1 MTLLRQ
7 LVIVIVILFTL
18 LFAGSVVINVNHT
31 RTYLN
36 NQLRTISQDMATS
49 LGMSLSPHI
58 AKGEMTTV
66 ESMINAVSDSGYYRE
81 VVLADVNGKTLIE
94 RTQQVTMDEVPPW
107 FVKLIP
113 LETPAGEAQIMAGWV
128 QAGNV
133 RIAAN
138 PGYAYATL
146 WGNSIDAFWWFLG
159 ASAVVLALG
168 VVALRFILKPLH
180 AVEAQ
185 AKAICDREYPIQEQI
200 PWTLELRSVVTAM
213 NLMSAKVR
221 DMFKEQSDAMER
233 LRAGTYVDNLTGL
246 ANRQYFDMQLRQM
259 TKSRTSSATNALLF
273 VELAEFKSFNERNGY
288 QAGDKLLKGFAE
300 VIGEVC
306 KEVPNIDYFAARP
319 SGANFAVVVHDT
331 IEADALALAEKLAAA
346 FLRLQERG
354 LTDSDRIGHIGV
366 AIHRG
371 QAAGQLLSEADMAL
385 RAAQVA
391 GPNAVHMND
400 NKGSDEFAS
409 YSASRWMTVLRDVL
423 SECRIVLHRQ
433 PCVSCA
439 DENKVL
445 QYETLLRIFGDDGK
459 LIPANVIIPMA
470 KHLHLTQEFDK
481 HIVTD
486 ALTRLERPEN
496 ADGVVAIN
504 LFPMSIQDGGFVS
517 WLIDMLRAHAGVA
530 DRIAFEVMEHGVT
543 DNLDALR
550 GWVERMAECG
560 ARTGLDQVGKG
571 FKSFSYLSTL
581 KIDYIKIDG
590 SFSRGIQENR
600 DNQFFVESLVKYAHG
615 LDIQVIAESVET
627 REEWDMLKNLR
638 VDGVKGY
645 GVARP
650 ANWD

>member
-7 LVIVIVILFTL
+7 LIIVIVILFTL

-58 AKGEMTTV
+58 AKGEMTIA

-81 VVLADVNGKTLIE
+81 VVLTDVNGKMLIE
-94 RTQQVTMDEVPPW
+94 RTQQISTEGVPAW
-107 FVKLIP
+107 FVDLIP

-146 WGNSIDAFWWFLG
+146 WGNSVDAFWWFLG
-159 ASAVVLALG
+159 ASAVVLLLG
-168 VVALRFILKPLH
+168 VVALRFILRPLR

-185 AKAICDREYPIQEQI
+185 AKAICDREYPIQDRI
-200 PWTLELRSVVTAM
+200 PWTIELRSVVTAM
-213 NLMSAKVR
+213 NLMSTKVR
-221 DMFKEQSDAMER
+221 DMFKDQSDAMER
-233 LRAGTYVDNLTGL
+233 LRAGTYVDTLTGL
-246 ANRQYFDMQLRQM
+246 ANRQYLDMQLKQM
-259 TKSRTSSATNALLF
+259 TKSRNTSSTNALMFL
-273 VELAEFKSFNERNGY
+273 ELADFKAFNERNGH
-288 QAGDKLLKGFAE
+288 QAGDKLLKGCAE
-300 VIGEVC
+300 LIGEVC
-306 KEVPNIDYFAARP
+306 REVPNLDYFAARP
-319 SGANFAVVVHDT
+319 SGANFAIVVQDT
-331 IEADALALAEKLAAA
+331 VEAGALALAEKLGAA
-346 FLRLQERG
+346 LSRLKERG
-354 LTDSDRIGHIGV
+354 FTDTDRIGHIGV

-371 QAAGQLLSEADMAL
+371 QPAGQLLSEADMAL

-391 GPNAVHMND
+391 GPNAVHMSD
-400 NKGSDEFAS
+400 TKAGDEFAS
-409 YSASRWMTVLRDVL
+409 YSASRWMSVLRDVL
-423 SECRIVLHRQ
+423 AECRIVLHRQ
-433 PCVSCA
+433 PCVSCV
-439 DENKVL
+439 DESKVL
-445 QYETLLRIFGDDGK
+445 QYETLLRVFGEDGK

-486 ALTRLERPEN
+486 ALARLERAEN
-496 ADGVVAIN
+496 KDIVVAVN
-504 LFPMSIQDGGFVS
+504 LFPMSIQDGGFVA
-517 WLIDMLRAHAGVA
+517 WLTDKLRSHAGVA
-530 DRIAFEVMEHGVT
+530 NRIAFEVMEHGVT
-543 DNLDALR
+543 DHLDALR
-550 GWVERMAECG
+550 GWVERMADCG
-560 ARTGLDQVGKG
+560 AKTGLDQVGKG

-590 SFSRGIQENR
+590 SFARGIQENR
-600 DNQFFVESLVKYAHG
+600 DNQFFVDSLVKYAHG

-627 REEWDMLKNLR
+627 REEWDMLASLR
-638 VDGVKGY
+638 IDGVKGY

-650 ANWD
+650 SNWE